1 MTFIKSTE
9 IILKQN
15 GNLPMTSRQIWD
27 KIKQQN
33 LINTKGKTPWASLN
47 TILLLNST
55 NSNVKKRSGSFFE
68 IVETNPNKFRILD
81 YNPGYTNIEDKE
93 LIENNTAPILLYQI
107 TSKSIGWKTLSIFNH
122 EENIEYEISNCD
134 EYTYIMKDDAHD
146 TIKIGKTKNDPEI
159 RFNQFRTANPS
170 IKLMHVFPSSLY
182 SESDLH
188 NKFDDSQK
196 DLEWFYNTKE
206 VRTFLTEELKKHDSV
221 MKSYLKRQEL
231 NSIESN
237 MIMIL

>member
-93 LIENNTAPILLYQI
+93 DMEEVISLVKKAKYTGAFIIIWTSCSSDRFKEIKTYCNSKGLEIDGINQVPI
-107 TSKSIGWKTLSIFNH
+107 
-122 EENIEYEISNCD
+122 
-134 EYTYIMKDDAHD
+134 
-146 TIKIGKTKNDPEI
+146 
-159 RFNQFRTANPS
+159 
-170 IKLMHVFPSSLY
+170 
-182 SESDLH
+182 DLH
-188 NKFDDSQK
+188 YGKDRKIYANIFLDDRAGLRETMAILETTMYKVRGCLRSNGYNVQDFD
-196 DLEWFYNTKE
+196 
-206 VRTFLTEELKKHDSV
+206 
-221 MKSYLKRQEL
+221 M
-231 NSIESN
+231 
-237 MIMIL
+237 